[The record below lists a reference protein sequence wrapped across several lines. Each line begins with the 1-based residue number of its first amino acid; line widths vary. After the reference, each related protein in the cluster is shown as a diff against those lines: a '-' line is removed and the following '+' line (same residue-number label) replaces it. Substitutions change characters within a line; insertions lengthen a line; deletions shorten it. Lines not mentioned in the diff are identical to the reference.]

1 MVVTATI
8 SDMIAETEDR
18 IKKKCKVESLE
29 LEWLLGEI
37 ERLRAEVERLRN
49 GLTAILHQA
58 NREDTESD
66 YKIDMMRHLA
76 QRILDGVTIH
86 PMSPLLHAPGSQ
98 PSKEGVSMSDKRV
111 DRCRS
116 IEPENRYW
124 WQQTIVDQADE
135 IERLRAEDVEERAP
149 SPEADEHSNY
159 GLM

>member
-66 YKIDMMRHLA
+66 YKIDMMRHFA

-98 PSKEGVSMSDKRV
+98 PSKEG
-111 DRCRS
+111 
-116 IEPENRYW
+116 E
-124 WQQTIVDQADE
+124 
-135 IERLRAEDVEERAP
+135 
-149 SPEADEHSNY
+149 
-159 GLM
+159 

>member
-1 MVVTATI
+1 MGDMVQDLRKMATDI
-8 SDMIAETEDR
+8 SANPYTSLDYLV
-18 IKKKCKVESLE
+18 VESAVD
-29 LEWLLGEI
+29 EI

-98 PSKEGVSMSDKRV
+98 PSKEGVRMTCTSV
-111 DRCRS
+111 
-116 IEPENRYW
+116 
-124 WQQTIVDQADE
+124 
-135 IERLRAEDVEERAP
+135 RLR
-149 SPEADEHSNY
+149 Y
-159 GLM
+159 